1 MDSSQSQG
9 QKGHTRTR
17 SAVKATRP
25 RSSTKGPL
33 DVDDIPITP
42 NVPSTSPLA
51 VPLTS
56 PAPTHPLSPNL
67 QPRQPR
73 MLPHGH
79 GPPPRSPGPHPRTPG
94 ATSPLPRSPA
104 HSPVPPNTPGS
115 FRRAGGPTRPKD
127 FAYLLRPE
135 IYHPLTPLNIPPAFR
150 NQAKQPLPDTSIPEL
165 LARGQFRAAAI
176 AATQALTGTG
186 DPAVLPQ
193 PDPNDHARIFDL
205 LYTRLACLTLIDST
219 ALATQEVKALGD
231 LNSAFYFEE
240 TPSGNV
246 VHLVPWE
253 LRVLNIRLSAMGFG
267 DLRRAIMSF
276 YELAREARGNL
287 AEAIAAHDNSAREL
301 WKDRLADLGVRVAG
315 CLVEMDDLRGAA
327 EHLKGLKG
335 RDGEE
340 SEKMKMSRALLWLHL
355 GDVDAARA
363 CVSDRGNQTVAEK
376 VVLALCDMADA
387 EYAIAFRKWEEL
399 KEETDDEMVGVNMA
413 VCLLYLGKMQ
423 EGRVLLEQ
431 LVGAGRASHTL
442 LFNLTTMYEL
452 CTERSR
458 SLKVKLSEKVAGLG
472 EQEKTNAD
480 FKL

>member
-1 MDSSQSQG
+1 MEPSQSSG

-42 NVPSTSPLA
+42 NVALNPPLT

-67 QPRQPR
+67 QPQQPR
-73 MLPHGH
+73 MLPH

-94 ATSPLPRSPA
+94 AASPFPRSPA
-104 HSPVPPNTPGS
+104 HSPIPPNTPGAL
-115 FRRAGGPTRPKD
+115 RRGPTRPKD

-135 IYHPLTPLNIPPAFR
+135 IYHPLTPLNVPPAFR
-150 NQAKQPLPDTSIPEL
+150 NQAKQPSPDTPIPEL

-186 DPAVLPQ
+186 DPNLLPQ
-193 PDPNDHARIFDL
+193 PEPTDHARIFDL

-219 ALATQEVKALGD
+219 SLAAQEVKALGD

-246 VHLVPWE
+246 LHLVPWE

-287 AEAIAAHDNSAREL
+287 AEAMLTHDNSAREL

-315 CLVEMDDLRGAA
+315 ALVEMDDLKGAA
-327 EHLKGLKG
+327 EHLKGLKP
-335 RDGEE
+335 REGEE
-340 SEKMKMSRALLWLHL
+340 SEKMAMSRALLWLHL
-355 GDVDAARA
+355 GDVDAARG
-363 CVSDRGNQTVAEK
+363 CVGGGVGGNTVAEK

-387 EYAIAFRKWEEL
+387 EYAVAFRKWEEL
-399 KEETDDEMVGVNMA
+399 REETDDEMVGVNMA

-423 EGRVLLEQ
+423 EGRALLEE

-458 SLKVKLSEKVAGLG
+458 SLKVKLTEKVAGMG

>member
-1 MDSSQSQG
+1 MDASQSSG

-33 DVDDIPITP
+33 DADEIPITP
-42 NVPSTSPLA
+42 NVALNHPLA
-51 VPLTS
+51 VPAPS
-56 PAPTHPLSPNL
+56 PVSNPLSPNL
-67 QPRQPR
+67 APQHPR
-73 MLPHGH
+73 MLPYGH

-104 HSPVPPNTPGS
+104 HSPVPPNTPGAL
-115 FRRAGGPTRPKD
+115 RRGPTRPKD

-135 IYHPLTPLNIPPAFR
+135 IYHPLTPLNVPPAFR
-150 NQAKQPLPDTSIPEL
+150 NNQAKQPSPDTPIPDL

-186 DPAVLPQ
+186 DPNVLPQ
-193 PDPNDHARIFDL
+193 PDPTDHVRIFDL

-219 ALATQEVKALGD
+219 SLAAQEVKALGD

-253 LRVLNIRLSAMGFG
+253 LRVLNIRLSAVGFG

-287 AEAIAAHDNSAREL
+287 AEAMATHDNSAREL
-301 WKDRLADLGVRVAG
+301 WKERLGDLGVRVAG
-315 CLVEMDDLRGAA
+315 ALVEMKDLEGAA
-327 EHLKGLKG
+327 EHLKGL
-335 RDGEE
+335 RDGE
-340 SEKMKMSRALLWLHL
+340 KMGMSRALLWLHL
-355 GDVDAARA
+355 GDVEAARG
-363 CVSDRGNQTVAEK
+363 CVSGENTVAEK

-387 EYAIAFRKWEEL
+387 DYGSALRKWEGL
-399 KEETDDEMVGVNMA
+399 REETDDEMVGVNMA
-413 VCLLYLGKMQ
+413 VCLLYLGRMQ
-423 EGRVLLEQ
+423 EGRALLEE
-431 LVGAGRASHTL
+431 LVSAGRASHTL

-458 SLKVKLSEKVAGLG
+458 GLKVKLTEKVAGMT
-472 EQEKTNAD
+472 EEERTNAD